1 MSQTMKQLDVHQV
14 EGTELRVVS
23 DVESGVLA
31 VIEAEDAVVRR
42 YAERGLWRHTWVD
55 LFVLEDLQVLA
66 EQLAGVA
73 GTLPPG
79 GSLALDRRPVVN
91 AFDLAD
97 LSGCHIFV
105 NHKVMVE
112 EGYWG
117 DPAALRAL
125 LAHEHAHPL
134 SENATVAASRELRV
148 ASSHAPHTERT
159 PSLAGLAVALL
170 EKLCCYG
177 PREVFAND
185 LAIAAGS
192 ADDLFHLDELVV
204 AGAAR
209 GVLGRS
215 ALVDHLEADV
225 QEDRMP
231 RQHAGQALLLA
242 DLRSCLD
249 LAMETAPFY
258 RAGRLE
264 QAIALEAPLIDD
276 VFPRL
281 ESAAEDT
288 YRAVR
293 DLYVE
298 LGPDLGIA
306 DLMTW
311 SGDVVDLLTGV
322 LRERG
327 LEVDVHLNHS
337 EKGEDTH
344 A

>member
-1 MSQTMKQLDVHQV
+1 MPRAIKHFGLHQV
-14 EGTELRVVS
+14 EGTDLRVVS

-31 VIEAEDAVVRR
+31 VIEAEDEVVRR
-42 YAERGLWRHTWVD
+42 YVARGLWRHDSVD
-55 LFVLEDLQVLA
+55 LFILQDLQVLA
-66 EQLAGVA
+66 EQLAGA
-73 GTLPPG
+73 GGLPPG
-79 GSLALDRRPVVN
+79 GTQALDRRPVVN

-97 LSGCHIFV
+97 LSACHVFV

-117 DPAALRAL
+117 DAAAVRAL

-134 SENATVAASRELRV
+134 SENATVAASRALRV
-148 ASSHAPHTERT
+148 ESPHEPVAEGQ
-159 PSLAGLAVALL
+159 PSLERLAVALV

-185 LAIAAGS
+185 LAMVAGC

-204 AGAAR
+204 AAAAR

-225 QEDRMP
+225 KGGTLP
-231 RQHAGQALLLA
+231 RQSAAQALLLG

-258 RAGRLE
+258 RAGRLDK
-264 QAIALEAPLIDD
+264 AAALEAPLFAQ

-281 ESAAEDT
+281 ESAVVGT
-288 YRAVR
+288 YQLVR

-298 LGPDLGIA
+298 LGPDL
-306 DLMTW
+306 
-311 SGDVVDLLTGV
+311 TGV
-322 LRERG
+322 ALAAWAGRVLEPLLGVLQERG
-327 LEVDVHLNHS
+327 LDLHVSFNHS
-337 EKGEDTH
+337 KKEEGTH

>member
-1 MSQTMKQLDVHQV
+1 MPQAMKHLDVRQV
-14 EGTELRVVS
+14 EGTKLRVVS
-23 DVESGVLA
+23 DVEESVLA
-31 VIEAEDAVVRR
+31 VIEAEEEVVRR
-42 YAERGLWRHTWVD
+42 YAACGLWRHDWVD
-55 LFVLEDLQVLA
+55 LSILQDLQVLA
-66 EQLAGVA
+66 EALAGEE
-73 GTLPPG
+73 GLPPG
-79 GSLALDRRPVVN
+79 GTQALDLRPVVN

-97 LSGCHIFV
+97 LSGCHVFV

-117 DPAALRAL
+117 DPAAVRAL

-134 SENATVAASRELRV
+134 SENATVAASRELHVRRSQAPPGDGTVSLERLV
-148 ASSHAPHTERT
+148 AM
-159 PSLAGLAVALL
+159 LV

>member
-1 MSQTMKQLDVHQV
+1 MAQVITHMDMHEV
-14 EGTELRVVS
+14 EGTEFHVFS
-23 DVESGVLA
+23 DVEDGVLD

-55 LFVLEDLQVLA
+55 LFVLEDLQALA

-97 LSGCHIFV
+97 LSGCHVFV

-117 DPAALRAL
+117 DAAAVRAL

-134 SENATVAASRELRV
+134 SENATVAASRALRGESPHEPV
-148 ASSHAPHTERT
+148 AEGQ
-159 PSLAGLAVALL
+159 PSLERLAVALV

-185 LAIAAGS
+185 LTIAAGC
-192 ADDLFHLDELVV
+192 ADDLFHLDQVVV
-204 AGAAR
+204 AAAAR

-225 QEDRMP
+225 QQGTLP
-231 RQHAGQALLLA
+231 RQNAGQALLLG

-258 RAGRLE
+258 RAGRAE
-264 QAIALEAPLIDD
+264 QAAQLEATLFEQ
-276 VFPRL
+276 VFPLL
-281 ESAAEDT
+281 ESAVEGA
-288 YRAVR
+288 YRVVR

-298 LGPDLGIA
+298 LGPDLTGVA
-306 DLMTW
+306 LAAWAERVLDP
-311 SGDVVDLLTGV
+311 LLGV

-327 LEVDVHLNHS
+327 LELDLSFNHF
-337 EKGEDTH
+337 EKEEGTH

>member
-1 MSQTMKQLDVHQV
+1 MPRAIKHFDLHQV
-14 EGTELRVVS
+14 EGTELRVIS

-31 VIEAEDAVVRR
+31 VIEAEDEVVRR
-42 YAERGLWRHTWVD
+42 YAARGWWRHEWVD
-55 LFVLEDLQVLA
+55 LFILQDLQVLA
-66 EQLAGVA
+66 EQLAGK
-73 GTLPPG
+73 GGLPPG
-79 GSLALDRRPVVN
+79 GTQALDRRPVVN

-97 LSGCHIFV
+97 LSGCHVFV

-117 DPAALRAL
+117 DPAAERAL

-134 SENATVAASRELRV
+134 SENATVAASRALQVR
-148 ASSHAPHTERT
+148 SPHGPAAEGL
-159 PSLAGLAVALL
+159 PSLERLAVALV

-185 LAIAAGS
+185 LTMAAGC
-192 ADDLFHLDELVV
+192 ADDLFHLDQLVV
-204 AGAAR
+204 AAAAR

-215 ALVDHLEADV
+215 ALVDHLETNVV
-225 QEDRMP
+225 QGKLP
-231 RQHAGQALLLA
+231 RQNAGQALLLG

-258 RAGRLE
+258 RAGRLD
-264 QAIALEAPLIDD
+264 QAAALEATLFEQ

-281 ESAAEDT
+281 ESSVEGT
-288 YRAVR
+288 YRVVR

-298 LGPDLGIA
+298 LGPDLTGA
-306 DLMTW
+306 ALVAW
-311 SGDVVDLLTGV
+311 AGRVLDLLLGV

-327 LEVDVHLNHS
+327 LELDLSFSLS
-337 EKGEDTH
+337 EKEEGTH

>member
-1 MSQTMKQLDVHQV
+1 MPRTIKHFDLHHV
-14 EGTELRVVS
+14 EGTDLRVVS
-23 DVESGVLA
+23 DVENGVLA
-31 VIEAEDAVVRR
+31 VIEAEDEVVRR
-42 YAERGLWRHTWVD
+42 YGARELWRHDWVD
-55 LFVLEDLQVLA
+55 LFILQDLQVLA
-66 EQLAGVA
+66 EQLAGA
-73 GTLPPG
+73 GGLPPG
-79 GSLALDRRPVVN
+79 GPQALDRRPVVN

-97 LSGCHIFV
+97 LSGCHVFV

-117 DPAALRAL
+117 DAAAVRAL

-134 SENATVAASRELRV
+134 SENATVAASRALQVR
-148 ASSHAPHTERT
+148 SPHLPAAEGP
-159 PSLAGLAVALL
+159 PSLERLAVALV

-185 LAIAAGS
+185 LTIAAGC
-192 ADDLFHLDELVV
+192 ADDLFHLDQVVV
-204 AGAAR
+204 AAAAR

-225 QEDRMP
+225 QAGTLP
-231 RQHAGQALLLA
+231 RQNAGQALLLG

-258 RAGRLE
+258 RAGRAE
-264 QAIALEAPLIDD
+264 QAAQLEATLFEQ
-276 VFPRL
+276 VFPLL
-281 ESAAEDT
+281 ESAVEGA
-288 YRAVR
+288 YRVVR

-298 LGPDLGIA
+298 LGPDLTGVA
-306 DLMTW
+306 LAAWAERVLDP
-311 SGDVVDLLTGV
+311 LLGV

-327 LEVDVHLNHS
+327 LELDLSFNLS
-337 EKGEDTH
+337 QKEEGTH